1 MYKEPAMIEL
11 ARAAIIIDSARK
23 HARAAGLQPLTVAVL
38 DAAGCLVALQREDGS
53 SLLRPQIAQAKAW
66 GALGMGMGTRA
77 LAQRAAS
84 HPAFIS
90 ALTVLAGGQIVPV
103 PGGVLIRSSD
113 RAILGAV
120 GISGD
125 HADRDE
131 ECAVVG
137 IEAAGLSADTGA

>member
-1 MYKEPAMIEL
+1 MINVVDATIIVDGAL
-11 ARAAIIIDSARK
+11 AHGRSL
-23 HARAAGLQPLTVAVL
+23 GLQPLTVAVL
-38 DAAGCLVALQREDGS
+38 DAGGYLVSFKREDGS

-84 HPAFIS
+84 HPAFVS

-103 PGGVLIRSSD
+103 PGGVLIRSND

-125 HADRDE
+125 
-131 ECAVVG
+131 
-137 IEAAGLSADTGA
+137 